1 MTDQT
6 RTRVGIVGYG
16 VIGRRVADAVR
27 LQPDME
33 LVGVADVAADWRIAQ
48 ATARGI
54 ALFAATADARPAME
68 RADLP
73 VGGSLEDLVEASEVV
88 VDCTPKRRGAENAA
102 VYRRIGRP
110 FIVQG
115 GEKHEVAGH
124 SFVADM
130 SYRSAIGRPATRVV
144 SCNTTSI
151 VRTLGALKRAGLLVR
166 ARGTLLRRATDPWE
180 SHLNGIINTLVPEP
194 QLPSHQGPDAQL
206 VDPELDVVTI
216 AIQVPE
222 TIGHLHAWNVELTRE
237 VSRDEVLAAFAA
249 SSRILPIDTRT
260 GLSAINAVKEWMADS
275 GRPNANLYEV
285 ALWADLLT
293 VRGRELFYSYMV
305 DNQAIV
311 IPETIDAIRALAGAE
326 ADAEASMALTNRT
339 LGVGDL
345 DVPQWSDVRSDTI
358 ASGKEAS

>member
-1 MTDQT
+1 MTEQR

-16 VIGRRVADAVR
+16 VIGRRVADAI
-27 LQPDME
+27 QQQSDMDM
-33 LVGVADVAADWRIAQ
+33 VGVADVAADWRIAQ
-48 ATARGI
+48 AAGRGI
-54 ALFAATADARPAME
+54 PLFAAADDVRPAME
-68 RADLP
+68 QAGLQ
-73 VGGSLEDLVEASEVV
+73 VAGSLEDLVSASEII
-88 VDCTPKRRGAENAA
+88 VDCTPKRRGAANAEL
-102 VYRRIGRP
+102 YRRIGRP

-124 SFVADM
+124 SFVADS
-130 SYRSAIGRPATRVV
+130 SYAGAVGRAATRVV

-151 VRTLGALKRAGLLVR
+151 VRTLGALKRAGLLLK

-222 TIGHLHAWNVELTRE
+222 TLGHLHAWSVELTRE
-237 VSRDEVLAAFAA
+237 ATKEEVLAAFSQ
-249 SSRILPIDTRT
+249 SSRILLIDTRT

-285 ALWADLLT
+285 ALWSDLLT
-293 VRGRELFYSYMV
+293 VRGRELYYCYMV

-311 IPETIDAIRALAGAE
+311 IPETIDAIRALSGFSQAE
-326 ADAEASMALTNRT
+326 VSISRTDESLGIGALT
-339 LGVGDL
+339 
-345 DVPQWSDVRSDTI
+345 VPT
-358 ASGKEAS
+358 